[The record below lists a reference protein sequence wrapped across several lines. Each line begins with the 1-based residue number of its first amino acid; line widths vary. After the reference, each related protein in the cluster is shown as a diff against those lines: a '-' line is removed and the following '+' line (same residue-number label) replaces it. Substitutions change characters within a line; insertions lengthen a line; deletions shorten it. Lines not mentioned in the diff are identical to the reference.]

1 MAESHRIRPFSYDSD
16 QIQVETYWYTIL
28 QWQMHTGTDHV
39 AIIPI
44 LLGTDLDPMM
54 AEADKKRLFRY
65 NR

>member
-28 QWQMHTGTDHV
+28 RWQIGTDHV

-44 LLGTDLDPMM
+44 LLGTDLGPMK
-54 AEADKKRLFRY
+54 AEADKKRLFCY
-65 NR
+65 V